1 MYTSIINEVK
11 SVKDTMNERLVKLNK
26 LIGLERSKVDIKEI
40 ALRKAVNCFNKAMR
54 SEEECVS
61 VCTGDLMKQFI
72 GMEMERLLCT
82 GTRVPVFEEQV
93 GCRKYVMFINF
104 YEKES
109 GMDLNID
116 MKKYDFKE
124 TTAYHYDE
132 EHDEWIEEPPAGDI
146 CETVKAK
153 KITSSDTIDLLVEA
167 GKKGDMSEQALHC
180 FLYSEHESMYGN
192 DIKAFA
198 NASKPLVSLANELA
212 GIARVQILKDSQIAV
227 VPIDIYHKGIAV
239 TNENGW
245 YCINNYYAD
254 DMVLED
260 GTLAE
265 KDKYF
270 YIRIVYRTKDIE
282 TAAKEFLNAINA
294 RRGMMYPV
302 TLVIRKGVVVTIRES
317 NPKKMVT
324 SLYKA
329 VAAIKESKK
338 ITNKDMQVVT
348 YFGSAMQKIA
358 EMR

>member
-1 MYTSIINEVK
+1 MKDYISEVK
-11 SVKDTMNERLVKLNK
+11 TVKDTMNERLDKVDK

-40 ALRKAVNCFNKAMR
+40 ALRKAVNCFNKALR
-54 SEEECVS
+54 SDEECVS
-61 VCTGDLMKQFI
+61 VCTDDMMKPFA
-72 GMEMERLLCT
+72 GMELERLLCT
-82 GTRVPVFEEQV
+82 GARVPILEEQV

-104 YEKES
+104 YEKEN

-116 MKKYDFKE
+116 LKKYDFKE
-124 TTAYHYDE
+124 TSAYHYDE
-132 EHDEWIEEPPAGDI
+132 EHDEWIAESSAGDI
-146 CETVKAK
+146 RETIRSKQAA
-153 KITSSDTIDLLVEA
+153 SSDTIDLLVEA
-167 GKKGDMSEQALHC
+167 GEKGDMSEQALYS
-180 FLYSEHESMYGN
+180 FLYGEHESMYGS

-198 NASKPLVSLANELA
+198 NAAKPLVLLANELA
-212 GIARVQILKDSQIAV
+212 GIAKIQILKDSQVAV
-227 VPIDIYHKGIAV
+227 IPMDLHHKGIAV

-270 YIRIVYRTKDIE
+270 YIRTIYKTKNME
-282 TAAKEFLNAINA
+282 AAAEEFMNAVNA

-317 NPKKMVT
+317 NPAKMVT

-329 VAAIKESKK
+329 VTAIKESKE
-338 ITNKDMQVVT
+338 ITDKDMQVVT
-348 YFGSAMQKIA
+348 EFGDAMQKIA